1 MTRPMDLIAAGF
13 PSDKKHGKAF
23 GDAVS
28 LLRYRNFT
36 TKELE
41 SWVAA
46 NKPHETIQLQDAPDL
61 IVNLEANTP
70 EEITN
75 RDRVIETMGVVM
87 RTPTVVAGAVMPDA
101 CPAGP
106 LGTIPV
112 GGVVAAKGAI
122 HVGMHSADICCSMMV
137 SEFKDADPLTVL
149 NAIHQVTHFGYGGR
163 PNGKRFTLSPKLYQL
178 MTENYFMSSNKMLQ
192 LATEHMGTQGDG
204 NHFSFVGINNAGN
217 VCLVTHHGSRGVGA
231 FLYSK
236 GMKVAQAMTHKIAD
250 GVLKQNTWIPSD
262 TSEGDAYWE
271 ALQLVRK
278 WTKANHSCLHAA
290 AAEVAGAKVITRLWN
305 EHNFVFR
312 EDDIFYHAKGATPI
326 HDAFLPDTDGVQI
339 VPLNMKQ
346 PVLLIEGT
354 KNDRNLG
361 FAPHGAGRNLSRTA
375 HKKTI
380 VGMTDQEIFDKET
393 SGVDARFWCGNID
406 ITELPS
412 AYKDG
417 PSVRKQMEDM
427 GLAKVVDEIQPYGSI
442 MAGDQDKDA
451 PWRIKRDARNN
462 NKGATTND

>member
-1 MTRPMDLIAAGF
+1 MTVTAHDLLDAGF
-13 PSDKKHGKAF
+13 PSGQKFGLEFGKALSQLSSQ
-23 GDAVS
+23 DLTPV
-28 LLRYRNFT
+28 
-36 TKELE
+36 ELKT
-41 SWVAA
+41 WVDH
-46 NKPHETIQLQDAPDL
+46 NKPPPQLQLQDAPDL
-61 IVNLEANTP
+61 IVNLEATTESEAINKA
-70 EEITN
+70 
-75 RDRVIETMGVVM
+75 RVIETMEIVM

-106 LGTIPV
+106 MGTIPV
-112 GGVVAAKGAI
+112 GGVVVAKGAI

-137 SEFKDADPLTVL
+137 SEFKGADPLTVL
-149 NAIHQVTHFGYGGR
+149 NAIHKVTHFGFGGR
-163 PNGKRFTLSPKLYQL
+163 TDGKRFTLSPKLY
-178 MTENYFMSSNKMLQ
+178 NAMSANPFTSSDKMLE
-192 LATEHMGTQGDG
+192 LATTHMGTQGDG

-236 GMKVAQAMTHKIAD
+236 GMKVAEAMTHKIAE
-250 GVLKQNTWIPSD
+250 GVLKQNTWIPFD
-262 TSEGDAYWE
+262 TQEGQDYWE

-290 AAEVAGAKVITRLWN
+290 AAGVAGVKVTNRLWN

-312 EDDIFYHAKGATPI
+312 EDDLFYHAKGATPV
-326 HDAFLPDTDGVQI
+326 HNAFLPDTDGVQI
-339 VPLNMKQ
+339 VPLNMTQ
-346 PVLLIEGT
+346 PVLLIEGH
-354 KNDRNLG
+354 KNNSNLG

-380 VGMTDQEIFDKET
+380 VGMTDQEVFDKET
-393 SGVDARFWCGNID
+393 LGVDARFWCGNID

-451 PWRIKRDARNN
+451 PWRIKRDNKRNN
-462 NKGATTND
+462 Q